1 MKGLPVRKLAFE
13 EVKSRSAARGA
24 RMPARTPIYGLLDN
38 IRSLWNVGSIFR
50 TADAVLAR
58 KLYLCGMTGRPPRK
72 EISKTAL
79 GADLTVPWEYV
90 EDPRKAVVLLKD
102 MGVSVVALEHTD
114 RSAPYDSFDYSF
126 PVCIVV
132 GHEIAGVSSE
142 VVAMADAAVE
152 IPMLGLKESLNV
164 STAFGVA
171 VYEILRRCDAG
182 KTA

>member
-1 MKGLPVRKLAFE
+1 MIRKLGSA
-13 EVKSRSAARGA
+13 EVKSRSVARAAGLAAR
-24 RMPARTPIYGLLDN
+24 MPIYGLLDN

-79 GADLTVPWEYV
+79 GADETVPWEYV
-90 EDPRKAVVLLKD
+90 EDPRKAVSMLRD
-102 MGVSVVALEHTD
+102 MDVSVVALEHTD
-114 RSAPYDSFDYSF
+114 GSAAFDAFEYRF

-132 GHEIAGVSSE
+132 GHEITGVGSG
-142 VVAMADAAVE
+142 VLAAADAAIE
-152 IPMLGLKESLNV
+152 IPMLGAKESLNV

-171 VYEILRRCDAG
+171 VFEILRQYNAR
-182 KTA
+182 KTP